1 MLEVA
6 YVYLNCTALY
16 HTILHYAILDYY
28 NIIYYTI
35 LYCTMIYYTVLYH
48 TTLSS
53 FLSSSYSVLLLF
65 IIFYWNR
72 MEKRRLFNY
81 RLIVFSPSGLPADLK
96 EKMKCPL
103 LLVERCTISLLV
115 FFIKCCSVN
124 SKLWKLYFF
133 PFILFFSHKQTFFL
147 LFKGFRVRS
156 ILDFFLIFILI
167 LTLILFLFILLFL
180 FLFRFTWLYTIS
192 LFPVSILQKALK
204 LSVVINEQILGE
216 KYDMLK
222 LKISFDKFKRA
233 IGG

>member
-1 MLEVA
+1 
-6 YVYLNCTALY
+6 
-16 HTILHYAILDYY
+16 
-28 NIIYYTI
+28 
-35 LYCTMIYYTVLYH
+35 MIYYTVLYH

-65 IIFYWNR
+65 IFFYWNR

-124 SKLWKLYFF
+124 SKLWKLYFV
-133 PFILFFSHKQTFFL
+133 PFILYFSHKQTFFL

-156 ILDFFLIFILI
+156 ILDFLPYFYSDSYSYSFSFD
-167 LTLILFLFILLFL
+167 TLILVLIPIYLIVYHFS
-180 FLFRFTWLYTIS
+180 IS
-192 LFPVSILQKALK
+192 CQYSAESSQ
-204 LSVVINEQILGE
+204 VVC
-216 KYDMLK
+216 
-222 LKISFDKFKRA
+222 SH
-233 IGG
+233 